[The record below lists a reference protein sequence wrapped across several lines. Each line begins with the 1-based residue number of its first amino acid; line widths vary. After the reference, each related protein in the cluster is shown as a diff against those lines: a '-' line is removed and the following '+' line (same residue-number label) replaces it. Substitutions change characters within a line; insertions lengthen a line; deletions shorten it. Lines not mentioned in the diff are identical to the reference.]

1 MKKLTF
7 LLSLFIFTTTVFANK
22 TKLPNVKLKNM
33 DKKKVNMTSLS
44 DEGPIVINF
53 WNLACEPC
61 KKEMVELDKMNKKL
75 IETGFKV
82 VSVNIDN
89 TRNMSKVKSFVKS
102 RDYSFIVL
110 SDPKAE
116 LFRKLGGKIM
126 PFSIIVDNSGE
137 VVKKHV
143 GYNPGDEKKLEE
155 EVRNLLLLM
164 NKDNFDDFQD
174 STIKSNNLD
183 TLSIPKTK

>member
-1 MKKLTF
+1 MNIYILYTIISISICF
-7 LLSLFIFTTTVFANK
+7 GDQ
-22 TKLPNVKLKNM
+22 LPNLKLKDLKNKPRLLKEFYK
-33 DKKKVNMTSLS
+33 D
-44 DEGPIVINF
+44 GPILMNF

-155 EVRNLLLLM
+155 EVQHLLLLM
-164 NKDNFDDFQD
+164 NKDNFEDSQD

-183 TLSIPKTK
+183 TQSIPETK